1 MTFDIREHT
10 HAGGADRS
18 KVRMTTPRP
27 TFVDVDVREVFERN
41 NVEEARGIHRKVNL
55 EIERKKEEL
64 RMLVG

>member
-1 MTFDIREHT
+1 
-10 HAGGADRS
+10 
-18 KVRMTTPRP
+18 MTTPRP